1 MPVNNGLCDR
11 NNLESGGP
19 EHQRARL
26 GTTEYPL
33 QSPMLAPRRPTELSG
48 NKPFRLLEAL
58 RRIQK
63 IIGIEAVGVHVII
76 SFRESFCQDG
86 AVRLTIAPDRCDD

>member
-1 MPVNNGLCDR
+1 MR
-11 NNLESGGP
+11 NILESGGL

-26 GTTEYPL
+26 WTKEYPL
-33 QSPMLAPRRPTELSG
+33 QSPMLAPRPPTESSG

-63 IIGIEAVGVHVII
+63 IIGIETVGMHVII

-86 AVRLTIAPDRCDD
+86 AERLTIAPDRCDN